1 MLRFDP
7 ILAVRSRFSE
17 QELAA
22 AALRAGPCGMGPVP
36 AGEAPTSMHVWVFQH
51 VSGGLALASG
61 DTRKD
66 PIFETDP
73 EPRWKVRTLL
83 DPHSKEFEVGQP
95 AVAMAIAVLGNGED
109 VLQWSQAVTIETN
122 SPFRGNDPG
131 G

>member
-22 AALRAGPCGMGPVP
+22 AALRAGPCAMGPVP
-36 AGEAPTSMHVWVFQH
+36 DGEAPTSLHVWVFQH
-51 VSGGLALASG
+51 VAGGLALASG

-66 PIFETDP
+66 PIFETAP
-73 EPRWKVRTLL
+73 APRWKVRTLL
-83 DPHSKEFEVGQP
+83 DPSSKEFEVGQP
-95 AVAMAIAVLGNGED
+95 AVAMALAVLGNGED